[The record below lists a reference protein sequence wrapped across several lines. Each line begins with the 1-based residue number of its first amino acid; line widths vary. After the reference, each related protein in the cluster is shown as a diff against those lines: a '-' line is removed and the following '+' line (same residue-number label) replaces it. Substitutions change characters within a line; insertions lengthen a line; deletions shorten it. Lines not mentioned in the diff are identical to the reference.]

1 MAIFEKSQQATIYVD
16 RTYPLKATIEN
27 TQIIQGHTEYIIK
40 VQNGWSSHSST
51 WQVLKRYNDFV
62 HLNNEFKSHHVKLNL
77 PPKKYIGN
85 LSQKFVAERQ
95 VALQEYLNSILSDR
109 ILSLSAPIRKFLDI
123 PNTNNNIHH
132 FEDTALQ
139 HISMVLRS
147 EQNYELGQPLPNLGW
162 RPTKQYYRVAK
173 SRNSASPEEFLVS
186 WVQYGGDRVVPDK
199 HMGHVIQMLLSVQHP
214 YIAPIDVIHSTDIG
228 CVKVQRLATRG
239 SLRDLICSCTAP
251 TKESYLSKYYPSS
264 NVKRASLGREKII
277 GICLQILHGLK
288 FLHGKGLYHGHLH
301 TGNILVTS
309 NTSIQLSELE
319 NLHLGVS
326 PLLRPCLIQARS
338 LCTSMESIDVY
349 CFGVILYE
357 LCTGCPL
364 QSVTCDLVSDAI
376 DVEIR
381 ALLESILSSKA
392 LQSGLPSLQDIL
404 SLPLF
409 QGYVPDTNNN
419 LNQTKPRVK
428 ISTQMKKYLPVL
440 YETVLNRLAV
450 DHRHVRHEKRLQRME
465 SLLGAD
471 SDLSQY
477 VMERT
482 PSLNKIE
489 RTPSLNKIDR
499 PSLERN
505 FSDGS
510 TLEGRLS
517 LNGRPSLERRLSMND
532 RPGLD
537 RCVGSGRAPVRAP
550 TSLRFATPDESGS
563 DSVTPSSGK
572 QSSHSLSSPT
582 PPPPPFLPTSPPS
595 LPTSL
600 PPPSPGR
607 GALLSSIQNF
617 NRSQLKKR
625 GAPR

>member
-1 MAIFEKSQQATIYVD
+1 MAD
-16 RTYPLKATIEN
+16 
-27 TQIIQGHTEYIIK
+27 
-40 VQNGWSSHSST
+40 
-51 WQVLKRYNDFV
+51 KR
-62 HLNNEFKSHHVKLNL
+62 
-77 PPKKYIGN
+77 
-85 LSQKFVAERQ
+85 
-95 VALQEYLNSILSDR
+95 
-109 ILSLSAPIRKFLDI
+109 
-123 PNTNNNIHH
+123 
-132 FEDTALQ
+132 
-139 HISMVLRS
+139 
-147 EQNYELGQPLPNLGW
+147 
-162 RPTKQYYRVAK
+162 
-173 SRNSASPEEFLVS
+173 
-186 WVQYGGDRVVPDK
+186 
-199 HMGHVIQMLLSVQHP
+199 
-214 YIAPIDVIHSTDIG
+214 
-228 CVKVQRLATRG
+228 
-239 SLRDLICSCTAP
+239 
-251 TKESYLSKYYPSS
+251 
-264 NVKRASLGREKII
+264 
-277 GICLQILHGLK
+277 
-288 FLHGKGLYHGHLH
+288 HLH

-338 LCTSMESIDVY
+338 LYTSMESIDVY

-364 QSVTCDLVSDAI
+364 QSVTCDLVSDEI
-376 DVEIR
+376 DVDIR

-428 ISTQMKKYLPVL
+428 MSTQMKKYLPVL
-440 YETVLNRLAV
+440 YETVLNRLAVDHRHAKPRVKISNQMKKYLPLMYETVLNRLAV

-563 DSVTPSSGK
+563 DSVTPSSGALLE
-572 QSSHSLSSPT
+572 SILSSKA
-582 PPPPPFLPTSPPS
+582 LQSGLPS
-595 LPTSL
+595 LQDILSL
-600 PPPSPGR
+600 PLFQGYVPDTNNNLNQTKPRVKMSTQMKKYLPV
-607 GALLSSIQNF
+607 LYETVL
-617 NRSQLKKR
+617 NRLAVDHRHVSNAKLDNI
-625 GAPR
+625 

>member
-40 VQNGWSSHSST
+40 VQNGWSSHSSILT
-51 WQVLKRYNDFV
+51 LTTTPL
-62 HLNNEFKSHHVKLNL
+62 LNNEFKSHHVKLNL

-123 PNTNNNIHH
+123 PNTSNNIHH

-199 HMGHVIQMLLSVQHP
+199 HMSHVIQMLLSVQHP

-277 GICLQILHGLK
+277 GICLQILHGLR

-309 NTSIQLSELE
+309 NTSIQVSELE

-376 DVEIR
+376 DVDIR

-428 ISTQMKKYLPVL
+428 MSNQMKKYLPVL

-537 RCVGSGRAPVRAP
+537 RSVGSGRAPVRAP
-550 TSLRFATPDESGS
+550 TSLRLATPDESGS

-572 QSSHSLSSPT
+572 QRFTKSD
-582 PPPPPFLPTSPPS
+582 
-595 LPTSL
+595 
-600 PPPSPGR
+600 
-607 GALLSSIQNF
+607 
-617 NRSQLKKR
+617 
-625 GAPR
+625 

>member
-1 MAIFEKSQQATIYVD
+1 MAD
-16 RTYPLKATIEN
+16 
-27 TQIIQGHTEYIIK
+27 
-40 VQNGWSSHSST
+40 
-51 WQVLKRYNDFV
+51 KR
-62 HLNNEFKSHHVKLNL
+62 
-77 PPKKYIGN
+77 
-85 LSQKFVAERQ
+85 
-95 VALQEYLNSILSDR
+95 
-109 ILSLSAPIRKFLDI
+109 
-123 PNTNNNIHH
+123 
-132 FEDTALQ
+132 
-139 HISMVLRS
+139 
-147 EQNYELGQPLPNLGW
+147 
-162 RPTKQYYRVAK
+162 
-173 SRNSASPEEFLVS
+173 
-186 WVQYGGDRVVPDK
+186 
-199 HMGHVIQMLLSVQHP
+199 
-214 YIAPIDVIHSTDIG
+214 
-228 CVKVQRLATRG
+228 
-239 SLRDLICSCTAP
+239 
-251 TKESYLSKYYPSS
+251 
-264 NVKRASLGREKII
+264 
-277 GICLQILHGLK
+277 
-288 FLHGKGLYHGHLH
+288 HLH

-338 LCTSMESIDVY
+338 LYTSMESIDVY

-364 QSVTCDLVSDAI
+364 QSVTCDLVSDEI
-376 DVEIR
+376 DVDIR

-428 ISTQMKKYLPVL
+428 MSTQMKKYLPVL

-572 QSSHSLSSPT
+572 QSKSRALLESILSSKA
-582 PPPPPFLPTSPPS
+582 LQSGLPS
-595 LPTSL
+595 LQDILSL
-600 PPPSPGR
+600 PLFQGYVPDTNNNLNQTKPRVKMSTQMKKYLPV
-607 GALLSSIQNF
+607 LYETVL
-617 NRSQLKKR
+617 NRLAVDHRHVSNAKLDNI
-625 GAPR
+625 

>member
-95 VALQEYLNSILSDR
+95 VALQEYLNPILSDR

-123 PNTNNNIHH
+123 PNTSNNIHH

-147 EQNYELGQPLPNLGW
+147 EQNYELGQPLANLGW

-199 HMGHVIQMLLSVQHP
+199 HMSHHP

-264 NVKRASLGREKII
+264 NVKRASLDR
-277 GICLQILHGLK
+277 
-288 FLHGKGLYHGHLH
+288 HLH

-319 NLHLGVS
+319 NLYLGVS

-338 LCTSMESIDVY
+338 LYTSMESIDVY

-376 DVEIR
+376 DVDIR

-517 LNGRPSLERRLSMND
+517 LNGRASLERRLSMND

-537 RCVGSGRAPVRAP
+537 RSVGSGRVPVRAP
-550 TSLRFATPDESGS
+550 TSLRLATPDDSGS
-563 DSVTPSSGK
+563 DSVTPSSG
-572 QSSHSLSSPT
+572 SHSLSSPT
-582 PPPPPFLPTSPPS
+582 PPPPPFLPISPPA
-595 LPTSL
+595 LPPTSL